1 MPQLPTILFELSGI
15 SVVCTLIHRVKN
27 SKIKARCYLPN
38 TQNPNVSCDMNQY
51 RRQYTARMIA
61 DPKIAVDMD
70 PRTKVRGE
78 ELAMY

>member
-1 MPQLPTILFELSGI
+1 MQQLPTILFELFGI

-38 TQNPNVSCDMNQY
+38 TQNPKASCDMDQC
-51 RRQYTARMIA
+51 RRQYITSMIE
-61 DPKIAVDMD
+61 DPKIVVDMD
-70 PRTKVRGE
+70 PRAKVRGH